1 MLVDELRHVEHRH
14 LLLSVE
20 HGLEVVVSIDHATL
34 LGVLQIVLLDIH
46 PQLLGD
52 LGTRHR
58 LATDDCGE
66 FGRRRHRLH
75 ECGIRLTSYG
85 LLGWSLLLG
94 WCLLGGCLL
103 GGCLLWRCLLRWGL
117 LLGRALLLRWHTISC
132 ECGNS
137 GRGASY
143 SVECGAQWGKCYFSH
158 ENASFPPGQRD
169 LCLNPP
175 SAAVETA
182 LFRDT
187 RAQHRSCYQLAE
199 RTATRPPTSTES
211 GRSHHCTVTE
221 SPRIATMGSLAGM
234 AGCEMITLC
243 SKMCPMVCESAS
255 PTVFSSPFGSSYAT
269 TSLSPTPATE
279 TCDGWSP
286 YATGTGE

>member
-52 LGTRHR
+52 LGTRHL

-85 LLGWSLLLG
+85 LLGW
-94 WCLLGGCLL
+94 
-103 GGCLLWRCLLRWGL
+103 CLLWRRLLRWGL

-169 LCLNPP
+169 FMLKP
-175 SAAVETA
+175 AVGSSRDRAFPRHACTA
-182 LFRDT
+182 SQLLPACRT
-187 RAQHRSCYQLAE
+187 YCYATANQHRIRSF
-199 RTATRPPTSTES
+199 PPLHSHRISPHRHHGIS
-211 GRSHHCTVTE
+211 GGHGGLRNDH
-221 SPRIATMGSLAGM
+221 SLF
-234 AGCEMITLC
+234 
-243 SKMCPMVCESAS
+243 KDVPHVRRKR
-255 PTVFSSPFGSSYAT
+255 
-269 TSLSPTPATE
+269 
-279 TCDGWSP
+279 
-286 YATGTGE
+286 